1 MTALPVRLACE
12 LEACPEEQRW
22 LIEEVWAE
30 RGVGVLGGSPKL
42 GKSWAALDAA
52 LSVAAGVPFLRR
64 FAVRRP
70 GPVLLFAAEDA
81 LHVVRERLEAIARTA
96 GVRLE
101 QLPIHVITAPRVRL
115 DVERDRVSLRETI
128 QELRPRL
135 LVLDPFI
142 RLHAIDEN
150 VAGDVAPLLAY
161 LRQLEREFT
170 VAVLL
175 VHHARKGGAT
185 RPGQALRGS
194 SELHAWGDSN
204 LYLQRRGEVSWLT
217 VEHRAAPSPAP
228 MAVAISERAGGVSM
242 TLVAPPAPGEAG
254 RAPPPRR
261 RVLDALTAQA
271 RTVRDL
277 RERSRMRTSTLCDVL
292 AELVAEGLAEQAD
305 GGYRRSDLEGS
316 VSACSLGTGGNGN
329 GKRDDMP
336 GETEVGSAGEHPAE
350 G

>member
-1 MTALPVRLACE
+1 VTALPVRLAFE
-12 LEACPEEQRW
+12 LEACPAERRW
-22 LIEEVWAE
+22 LIEDMWAE

-52 LSVAAGVPFLRR
+52 LSV
-64 FAVRRP
+64 
-70 GPVLLFAAEDA
+70 
-81 LHVVRERLEAIARTA
+81 RERLEAIARTA

-101 QLPIHVITAPRVRL
+101 RLPIHVITAPRVRL
-115 DVERDRVSLRETI
+115 DVERDRAALRETI

-161 LRQLEREFT
+161 LRQLEREFA

-228 MAVAISERAGGVSM
+228 MAVALCERAGGVSM
-242 TLVAPPAPGEAG
+242 TLVA
-254 RAPPPRR
+254 APPCPEEERAAPPRQ
-261 RVLDALTAQA
+261 RVLDALTPEP
-271 RTVRDL
+271 RTVREL
-277 RERSRMRTSTLCDVL
+277 RERCRIRTATLCEVL
-292 AELVAEGLAEQAD
+292 TVLVAEGLATQDD
-305 GGYRRSDLEGS
+305 GGYRREESEGP
-316 VSACSLGTGGNGN
+316 VSGPSLGTRGNGN
-329 GKRDDMP
+329 GKHDDMP